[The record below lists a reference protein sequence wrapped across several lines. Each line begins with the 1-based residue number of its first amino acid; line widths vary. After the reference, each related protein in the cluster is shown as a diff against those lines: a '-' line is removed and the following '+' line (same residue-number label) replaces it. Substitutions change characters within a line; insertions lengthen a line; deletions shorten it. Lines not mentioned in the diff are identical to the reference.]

1 MKQNERCSA
10 IMARDDGQL
19 PDIAGICN
27 LDTQSWVNH
36 ISAWLYG
43 LINTML

>member
-27 LDTQSWVNH
+27 LDTQSWV
-36 ISAWLYG
+36 SVSFFDLQVK
-43 LINTML
+43 MLS